1 MRLRKFKYAPSL
13 SAMLIAPLAAL
24 CLQVSA
30 TGPVLAL
37 TEPED
42 NYPRITAMEKIV
54 LGSTHQQDQLTD
66 RLSRMET
73 KAFGKTSDK
82 SDLSDRTDAL
92 QAYVESKSKTKLVQ
106 PGPGY
111 DASDE
116 QAYESM
122 QAGQGANSNSGVNA
136 NGDSDNGG
144 TSDNSAAPTTQY
156 PRVTALEQAILGQ
169 AYEQD
174 QLPDRLSRMETKAF
188 GKALTTQALGD
199 RTDALEDY
207 AEKKL
212 HKKILGQSSSPSE
225 GGGAGGGAG
234 NSGGGASSFFT
245 KAASALLGMPI
256 GAPGTPMGQGGIMGN
271 NNGSGGG
278 GYFIPGVGPF
288 GGIRM
293 RPRSSVQPTQDQIDQ
308 QQTMSAAAQA
318 EEAIIDAPTQPVA
331 GTRLITK
338 VGWCEKRVFGYVAS
352 DKHLPE
358 RLTLLNDA
366 LRFDPGKKGTDLM
379 DDIDKLMNS
388 AQKHAQTKSN

>member
-1 MRLRKFKYAPSL
+1 MSVQRLRKFKTAIL
-13 SAMLIAPLAAL
+13 APLALL
-24 CLQVSA
+24 CLHEAAIYSQCPSA
-30 TGPVLAL
+30 YAL
-37 TEPED
+37 TEAED
-42 NYPRITAMEKIV
+42 NYPRITAMEKFI
-54 LGSTHQQDQLTD
+54 LGSTHTQDQLAD

-73 KAFGKTSDK
+73 KAFGKVSDK

-92 QAYVESKSKTKLVQ
+92 QSYVESKSNTKLVQ

-116 QAYESM
+116 QAYENM
-122 QAGQGANSNSGVNA
+122 QSGQSANTNTATYSTDA
-136 NGDSDNGG
+136 
-144 TSDNSAAPTTQY
+144 AAPTTQY

-174 QLPDRLSRMETKAF
+174 QLADRLSRMETKAF
-188 GKALTTQALGD
+188 GKTLSTQALGD

-212 HKKILGQSSSPSE
+212 HKKILGQSAPPSE
-225 GGGAGGGAG
+225 GGGGASGGSSNGGG
-234 NSGGGASSFFT
+234 GGSSFFA

-271 NNGSGGG
+271 NNGSSGG

-318 EEAIIDAPTQPVA
+318 EEAIIDSPNQPAP

-338 VGWCEKRVFGYVAS
+338 VSWCEKRVFGYVAS
-352 DKHLPE
+352 DRHLPE

-366 LRFDPGKKGTDLM
+366 LKFDPGKKGTDLM
-379 DDIDKLMNS
+379 DDIDKMMKS
-388 AQKHAQTKSN
+388 AANHVPPKVPGQN

>member
-1 MRLRKFKYAPSL
+1 MSVKRLRKFK
-13 SAMLIAPLAAL
+13 SAILAPLALL
-24 CLQVSA
+24 CLQGGAIYTQCPSA
-30 TGPVLAL
+30 FAL
-37 TEPED
+37 TEAED
-42 NYPRITAMEKIV
+42 NYPRITAMEKFI
-54 LGSTHQQDQLTD
+54 LGSTHSQDQLAD
-66 RLSRMET
+66 RLSRMES
-73 KAFGKTSDK
+73 KAFGKVSDK

-116 QAYESM
+116 QAYENM
-122 QAGQGANSNSGVNA
+122 QSGQNANADTTANSA
-136 NGDSDNGG
+136 DA
-144 TSDNSAAPTTQY
+144 AAPATQY

-169 AYEQD
+169 AYEND
-174 QLPDRLSRMETKAF
+174 QLADRLSRMETKAF
-188 GKALTTQALGD
+188 GKTLSTQALGD

-212 HKKILGQSSSPSE
+212 HKKILGQSAPPSE
-225 GGGAGGGAG
+225 GGGGAGGG
-234 NSGGGASSFFT
+234 GGGSSFFA

-271 NNGSGGG
+271 NNGSSGG

-318 EEAIIDAPTQPVA
+318 EESIIDSPNQPAV

-366 LRFDPGKKGTDLM
+366 LKFDPGKKGTDLM
-379 DDIDKLMNS
+379 DDIDKMMKS
-388 AQKHAQTKSN
+388 AANHVPPKAPGQN